1 MSSLNYDTVIVGGGI
16 IGSSIAF
23 QLAKRGAR
31 IIMLEKEKMAS
42 QASNAAAGML
52 GAQSEFSS
60 DSPLIPL
67 ALKSRAMF
75 PHIVKELNE
84 LTGIDIGLV
93 QKGLVKIAFTDEEL
107 EALQEQYHF
116 WNSRDAHVNWLDQH
130 ELQQLESNVTGD
142 FQGAM
147 YIRNDG
153 QVRAPDLSQA
163 FREAAKVYGVEMR
176 EHKEV
181 ISLLKKQGRI
191 CGVITDNETIYA
203 DSVVIAGGAWSAQ
216 LLKETNLDLNMY
228 PVKGEC
234 LSVLTET
241 PLIET
246 TIFSKDGCYIVP
258 KKGNRLLIGAT
269 SIAHTFETTVSV
281 KGIYHLLKRAQT
293 MIPKLADAKL
303 EKVWSGIRPQTKD
316 GLPFMGEH
324 PQVKGLWVATGH
336 YRNGILLSPI
346 TGVLLADLI
355 DGKRIE
361 DFDLSSFQ
369 LVRNTKN
376 IVTT

>member
-31 IIMLEKEKMAS
+31 VVMLEKEKMAS
-42 QASNAAAGML
+42 QASSAAAGML

-75 PHIVKELNE
+75 PSVSEELKQ

-93 QKGLVKIAFTDEEL
+93 QKGLVKIAFTDEEFD
-107 EALQEQYHF
+107 ALQEQYHF
-116 WNSRDAHVNWLDQH
+116 WDSRDAHVNWLDQH
-130 ELQQLESNVTGD
+130 ELKQLERNVTED
-142 FQGAM
+142 FKGAM

-153 QVRAPDLSQA
+153 QVRAPDLSRA
-163 FREAAKVYGVEMR
+163 FSEAAKVYGAEMR
-176 EHKEV
+176 EHKEA
-181 ISLLKKQGRI
+181 ISLLKKKGRVN
-191 CGVITDNETIYA
+191 GVKTENETIYA

-216 LLKETNLDLNMY
+216 LVKDTNLDLNMY

-241 PLIET
+241 PLLET
-246 TIFSKDGCYIVP
+246 TMFSKDGCYIVP
-258 KKGNRLLIGAT
+258 KQGNRLLIGAT
-269 SIAHTFETTVSV
+269 SIPHTFKKAVSV
-281 KGIYHLLKRAQT
+281 KGIYSLLKRAQM
-293 MIPKLADAKL
+293 MIPKLSDASL
-303 EKVWSGIRPQTKD
+303 EKVWSGIRPQTED

-324 PQVKGLWVATGH
+324 PQIKGMWVATGH

-346 TGVLLADLI
+346 TGVLFADLI
-355 DGKRIE
+355 EGKQI

-369 LVRNTKN
+369 LTRNAKN
-376 IVTT
+376 IITT